1 MFQDDLKASSDLGGA
16 HTTQPDDDKA
26 IKEGGAHQVVEL
38 QEVSYSTATLN
49 CQYLNVLYL
58 RITWTPL
65 RSPAGRT
72 VRRK

>member
-1 MFQDDLKASSDLGGA
+1 MNSMEEPSGEESEEEEPPMMDVQL
-16 HTTQPDDDKA
+16 
-26 IKEGGAHQVVEL
+26 
-38 QEVSYSTATLN
+38 EVSYSTATLN